1 MNLQTALNI
10 IQRACY
16 QMNQPAPATIVANGA
31 ASAIQLAH
39 LFYAVCET
47 IRSRVYWPQLKKV
60 NQITLEANREFYPL
74 PQDLLAFV
82 PGTYWDVTN
91 RWQLLGPLWDNQFSF
106 RQYGYVTSEN
116 RRAFQPTFGNDFNP
130 NTLGGQFRVNPIPEE
145 SGGVITFNY
154 ISSSYLTAPHW
165 TPSTVIALNAYRN
178 ANGRVYQCTVGGTTS
193 TTPPS
198 HTTGTATDGTVTWS
212 APYLPSYEQLISD
225 ADLCLFDPAL
235 VVEGLKAFWK
245 DEKAGDSNTN
255 RAAFETQIDLA
266 FNRFNPVGKLSLNGS
281 GLELSGLNPNIG
293 DGNFGS

>member
-47 IRSRVYWPQLKKV
+47 IRSRVYWPTLKKSWV
-60 NQITLEANREFYPL
+60 ITLEAGREFYAL
-74 PQDLLAFV
+74 PPDFYAAI
-82 PGTYWDVTN
+82 PGTNWDATN
-91 RWQLLGPLWDNQFSF
+91 KWQMLGPLWDNQFSY

-116 RRAFQPTFGNDFNP
+116 RRGFQIFGPDFNS
-130 NTLGGQFRVNPIPEE
+130 NTSGGQFRVNPIPAD
-145 SGGVITFNY
+145 SGDEVTFNY
-154 ISSSYLTAPHW
+154 ITSSFLTAPNW
-165 TPSTVIALNAYRN
+165 TPTSPISLSAYRN
-178 ANGRVYQCTVGGTTS
+178 ANGRVYQCTTAGTTGV
-193 TTPPS
+193 TPPS
-198 HTTGTATDGTVTWS
+198 HTTGSAPDGTVVWGP
-212 APYLPSYEQLISD
+212 PYAQSYEVLISD

-235 VVEGLKAFWK
+235 VIEGLKAFWK
-245 DEKAGDSNTN
+245 DEKAGDSTTN
-255 RAAFETQIDLA
+255 RAAFEQQVDIA
-266 FNRFNPVGKLSLNGS
+266 FGRFNPVGNLSLNGS